1 MCPTSHCS
9 QPFFFHFAYG
19 LKINFAVSE
28 KVCIFAAININDMET
43 QVVYTITTEPTATRI
58 RKVAKS
64 VRPIPE
70 GYVSAEE
77 FNRVFE
83 QKIRAA
89 YEKL

>member
-1 MCPTSHCS
+1 MKPE
-9 QPFFFHFAYG
+9 
-19 LKINFAVSE
+19 VS
-28 KVCIFAAININDMET
+28 CT
-43 QVVYTITTEPTATRI
+43 
-58 RKVAKS
+58 RKVAKAHT
-64 VRPIPE
+64 PIPA